1 LTAHPQGETVIF
13 TRLREMTES
22 VTFATATKYFRELQA
37 MPITVSELAEQT
49 GHGASKAS
57 NKSFIER
64 LHYWT
69 RERLLLPIGKR
80 YPGTGRRRLYP
91 DTARQ
96 EALILNAMMEAGVP
110 IEAQRTVMKKLHE
123 MLRQTPDLWPRLKEQ
138 QLDRLL
144 VIETHQ
150 GKSTPYFVG
159 GYTIDPRIERVI
171 VFSLIETF
179 SALKDK
185 TSGTSTSFIEAAA
198 ALAAQ
203 SKVKATGGANG

>member
-1 LTAHPQGETVIF
+1 
-13 TRLREMTES
+13 
-22 VTFATATKYFRELQA
+22 
-37 MPITVSELAEQT
+37 MPMTVSEIAERT

-91 DTARQ
+91 DTALQ
-96 EALILNAMMEAGVP
+96 EAVILNAMMERGVP
-110 IEAQRTVMKKLHE
+110 VEGQRHVMKVMRE
-123 MLRQTPDLWPRLKEQ
+123 WRQQNPDLWPRLKEKQ
-138 QLDRLL
+138 PDLLL
-144 VIETHQ
+144 VIETYQ
-150 GKSTPYFVG
+150 GRSRPYFHEG
-159 GYTIDPRIERVI
+159 PYTTHPDIESVH
-171 VFSLIETF
+171 VFNLTKLF
-179 SALKDK
+179 SVLRDK
-185 TSGTSTSFIEAAA
+185 TSGTSTSFVEAAE